1 MTREEAIK
9 VLEMFLYKQC
19 DLERT
24 KFAYDQLTVWDAV
37 NMASEALKQSEPQW
51 TPVSERL
58 PENDKPV
65 LICTTDGWET
75 AAQYDED
82 YYRCTATKWEWHD
95 NWGDYHHIEDIVAWM
110 PLPESYRGEENGTG
124 SI

>member
-37 NMASEALKQSEPQW
+37 KIASEALKQPEIIHCKNCEHNESSSKAGNASCNKFYGMTDQMGFCHYG
-51 TPVSERL
+51 ERR
-58 PENDKPV
+58 
-65 LICTTDGWET
+65 TDE
-75 AAQYDED
+75 
-82 YYRCTATKWEWHD
+82 
-95 NWGDYHHIEDIVAWM
+95 
-110 PLPESYRGEENGTG
+110 
-124 SI
+124 